1 MKDTKRNANEQE
13 VWTKEEIKQLTDLDK
28 LGQKKANELKEMAKV
43 LGLKQT
49 GRKDKIIERIKDFFL

>member
-28 LGQKKANELKEMAKV
+28 LGQKKANELKEMAKA
-43 LGLKQT
+43 LGLKQS
-49 GRKDKIIERIKDFFL
+49 GRKDEIIERIKDFFL